1 MVDQFEGFED
11 PKENWSK
18 LPHVLIEALPMIET
32 VSEFKVI
39 VYILRHTWGYHDDEK
54 RITLDEFANGRKR
67 KNGSRIDCGTGLTIP
82 SIRDGL
88 KRAIRHGFIEHRQD
102 ASDKARV
109 KNFYTLKMRGKK
121 VLHPE
126 CKEDSASVKESIPRT
141 EKETLE
147 TNLVQENDNAPSPQP
162 ATHDPTFLPET
173 DVQLD
178 YLFPQQTRGIEQQ
191 LTDLKAAGWDL
202 GSDDLNCALA
212 WCLKATNLT
221 IPPDKG
227 DRKDWAEDIAAHVQ
241 EFGLKGLGDLYQR
254 AVTRMDENG
263 WNIGRPGALT
273 KTLRGVKRQQRKD
286 DLAFLDLGEEPTAP
300 APPDPLAAW
309 WRDQQPLLVQF
320 KAALVGAEPVSKDNG
335 TLVLMVPDSGREQLA
350 QGGRL
355 EKMESALGLAVEVV
369 AGGPGEKGG

>member
-1 MVDQFEGFED
+1 MGDRQFEGFED

-162 ATHDPTFLPET
+162 PALDGQQRAVDQASGGTAIDPVQEVAKHLRWLCSGQGVPLPSSAAGKKP
-173 DVQLD
+173 
-178 YLFPQQTRGIEQQ
+178 Y
-191 LTDLKAAGWDL
+191 LKAARALLEKTDPADWQGVCFAV
-202 GSDDLNCALA
+202 DD
-212 WCLKATNLT
+212 WGEH
-221 IPPDKG
+221 PPQADEWRR
-227 DRKDWAEDIAAHVQ
+227 DRTKEPGFSLDHIAAHYWKIRNRPEPE
-241 EFGLKGLGDLYQR
+241 EFVL
-254 AVTRMDENG
+254 
-263 WNIGRPGALT
+263 IT
-273 KTLRGVKRQQRKD
+273 KDT
-286 DLAFLDLGEEPTAP
+286 
-300 APPDPLAAW
+300 PDPLAAW

-320 KAALVGAEPVSKDNG
+320 KDALMGAEPVSKENG

-369 AGGPGEKGG
+369 AGGPGEKGS